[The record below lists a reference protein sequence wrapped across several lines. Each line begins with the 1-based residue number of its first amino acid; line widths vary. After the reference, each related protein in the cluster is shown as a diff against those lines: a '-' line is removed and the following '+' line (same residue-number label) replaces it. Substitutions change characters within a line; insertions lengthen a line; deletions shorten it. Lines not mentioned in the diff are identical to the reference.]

1 MAYIQDS
8 QRLLAKI
15 NTTAGN
21 CQTITDYMN
30 GLIVPYR
37 YFKKLNILPLNI
49 VEGEMDKHFDIHRN
63 LLADYENLP
72 YYILQFVKLYEFPIT
87 KLTLMNYSKYYNNFP
102 LQLITDNCGGER
114 PIKEDIIKNLDK
126 FENVLD
132 KSDYCVWTNRLYN
145 IVEGLYKQNYKN
157 LTHLVNLYN
166 ENEKLVEENRNR
178 TKKLE
183 AGMIVM
189 FDNSKFR
196 DIGYHKYRE
205 NNNLLI
211 TKFCAKTVKVEE
223 LRTTKLQDPPK
234 RRQIKLE
241 EFNMLVE
248 KTNPQILTKAEW
260 NSTYGS
266 DFKI

>member
-8 QRLLAKI
+8 QRLLTKI
-15 NTTAGN
+15 QGYAEN
-21 CQTITDYMN
+21 CGTITDYMN

-63 LLADYENLP
+63 LLEDYENLP
-72 YYILQFVKLYEFPIT
+72 YYILKFVKLYEFPIS

-102 LQLITDNCGGER
+102 LHLITDNCGCER
-114 PIKEDIIKNLDK
+114 PIKVDIMKTLDK
-126 FENVLD
+126 CENVLD

-145 IVEGLYKQNYKN
+145 IVEGLYEDNYKK
-157 LTHLVNLYN
+157 LTHMVNLYN
-166 ENEKLVEENRNR
+166 ENEKLVEENTNR
-178 TKKLE
+178 IKKLE

-196 DIGYHKYRE
+196 DIGYYKYWE

-211 TKFCAKTVKVEE
+211 TKFCAKTVKVQE
-223 LRTTKLQDPPK
+223 LRTTKFQDEPK

-260 NSTYGS
+260 NETYGE